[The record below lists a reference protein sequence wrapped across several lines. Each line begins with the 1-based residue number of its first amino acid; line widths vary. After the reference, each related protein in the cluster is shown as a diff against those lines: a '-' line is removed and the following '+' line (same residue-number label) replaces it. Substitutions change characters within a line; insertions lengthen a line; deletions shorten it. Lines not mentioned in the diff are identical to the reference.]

1 MESND
6 KLEQLL
12 RQMYAEETDTSELVD
27 EEWKKFE
34 AEHFS
39 NRSDHPQPF
48 LLRRGKKYLVAAS
61 IIGVLMLSATRKP
74 LSAY

>member
-48 LLRRGKKYLVAAS
+48 LGRVHQGELG
-61 IIGVLMLSATRKP
+61 GVINMPPYYVTR
-74 LSAY
+74 